1 MDRIIRSFCGPYN
14 QSTHFEEQKSL
25 HSYRTPRFVRIPVP
39 SLVTVPPELFGF
51 LFELCWVITLKR
63 NY

>member
-1 MDRIIRSFCGPYN
+1 VGRIIRSFCGPYN

-39 SLVTVPPELFGF
+39 SLVTVPTELFGF
-51 LFELCWVITLKR
+51 LV
-63 NY
+63 